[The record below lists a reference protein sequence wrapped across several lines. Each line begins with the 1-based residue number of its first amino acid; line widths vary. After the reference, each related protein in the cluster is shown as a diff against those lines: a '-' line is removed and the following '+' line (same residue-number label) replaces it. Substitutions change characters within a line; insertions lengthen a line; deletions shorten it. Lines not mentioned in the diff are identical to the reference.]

1 MNETHVGLRAGVVE
15 TPCDDGMMNRPSGT
29 GLCNRLLFARF
40 KEKMS
45 ESGGVFEASMCPE
58 PPGDIG

>member
-1 MNETHVGLRAGVVE
+1 MRFLDKLREGDVE
-15 TPCDDGMMNRPSGT
+15 TLRNGGMMNRPSGK
-29 GLCNRLLFARF
+29 GPCHRLLFARF

-45 ESGGVFEASMCPE
+45 ESGGAFEASMCPE